1 MDKKAIRISE
11 PEIPSFRAW
20 NTQFQSLKHPV
31 SNAWNTQFQGLEHP
45 VPNAWNILMTTL
57 EVFLP
62 YRNNFPSLCLRLEI
76 WQVNLRHSCLDRLHV
91 NKVRAIAYLI
101 YMFSR
106 FFSGDYL
113 TNIVRLAWL
122 ALFCPK
128 CKFSFVFVRG
138 LCYLCREEKQKTI

>member
-1 MDKKAIRISE
+1 M
-11 PEIPSFRAW
+11 
-20 NTQFQSLKHPV
+20 
-31 SNAWNTQFQGLEHP
+31 
-45 VPNAWNILMTTL
+45 
-57 EVFLP
+57 P

-91 NKVRAIAYLI
+91 NKVHAIAYLI

-113 TNIVRLAWL
+113 TNIVRLAWF